1 MSEARIALYAGSFDP
16 VTLGHLDIVRR
27 GRLLFDE
34 LVVAVGRNPSKDQL
48 FTAKERVEMLEPLV
62 GEIVAASPRGAPV
75 RVASYAGLTIDFAA
89 EIGARVI
96 LRGIRN
102 LSDLQY
108 EIQQAITNHAVA
120 DTETVFIPSSQIFA
134 YTSSS
139 LIKQV
144 TALGENLQRL
154 SVMVPPLVIEKLM
167 EKKRAGHPLLRKIA
181 NETYMGDSD

>member
-34 LVVAVGRNPSKDQL
+34 LVVAVGRNPAKDQL
-48 FTAKERVEMLEPLV
+48 FTAQERVEMLQPLV
-62 GEIVAASPRGAPV
+62 AGIVAERPSGAPV
-75 RVASYAGLTIDFAA
+75 RVSSYAGLTIDFAA
-89 EIGARVI
+89 EIGAKVI

-120 DTETVFIPSSQIFA
+120 DTETVFIPSSQMFA

-144 TALGENLQRL
+144 TALGEDLNRL
-154 SVMVPPLVIEKLM
+154 SVMVPPLVIERLL
-167 EKKRAGHPLLRKIA
+167 EKKREGHPLLRKIA
-181 NETYMGDSD
+181 NETYLGDSD